1 MKKLSVIVPC
11 FNEEESIPYFY
22 EEIKKVT
29 NSMNVKLELIFVDD
43 GSRDKTLEVVK
54 KLTEDKVVKYISFS
68 RNFGKEAAMYAG
80 LNMCTGDYVTIMDAD
95 LQHPPELLPEM
106 LRIIEEENY
115 DCVATKSINKKGYS
129 FFRKIFTRCFYKI
142 IEKMSNT
149 KMVPGAND
157 YRLMTRQMVNSIIS
171 VKEYN
176 RYSKGIF
183 SFVGYKTKWIEFE
196 VQERK
201 AGTTK
206 WNFWKLF
213 SYALDGIVGFS
224 TAPLTL
230 SAIIG
235 LFFCI
240 VSFIMIIVIIIKT
253 LIFGDPTSGW
263 PSLVCIIF
271 FVSGVQLLC
280 IGVIGEYLA
289 KIYLEVKARPIYIVK
304 ESNVDKK

>member
-106 LRIIEEENY
+106 LGIIEEENY

-183 SFVGYKTKWIEFE
+183 SIVGYKTKWIEFE

-289 KIYLEVKARPIYIVK
+289 KIYLEVKGRPIYIVK

>member
-80 LNMCTGDYVTIMDAD
+80 LNMCTGDYVTIMYAD

-289 KIYLEVKARPIYIVK
+289 KIYLEVKGRPIYIVK

>member
-263 PSLVCIIF
+263 PSFVCIIF

-289 KIYLEVKARPIYIVK
+289 KIYLEVKGRPIYIVK

>member
-54 KLTEDKVVKYISFS
+54 NLTEDKVVKYISFS
-68 RNFGKEAAMYAG
+68 RNFGKEAGMYAG
-80 LNMCTGDYVTIMDAD
+80 LQNAKGDFVAIMDAD
-95 LQHPPELLPEM
+95 MQDPPSMIKTMYESIKNEG
-106 LRIIEEENY
+106 Y
-115 DCVATKSINKKGYS
+115 DCVALCSPKHGDYS
-129 FFRKIFTRCFYKI
+129 PLRKFFTNCWYKLIGKISSTPQ
-142 IEKMSNT
+142 
-149 KMVPGAND
+149 VPGARD
-157 YRLMTRQMVNSIIS
+157 FRLMKRKVVDSIIS
-171 VKEYN
+171 MQEYN

-201 AGTTK
+201 VGTTK

-289 KIYLEVKARPIYIVK
+289 KIYLEVKGRPIYIVK

>member
-115 DCVATKSINKKGYS
+115 DCVVTKSINKKGYS

-289 KIYLEVKARPIYIVK
+289 KIYLEVKGRPIYIVK

>member
-213 SYALDGIVGFS
+213 SYALDEIVGFS

-289 KIYLEVKARPIYIVK
+289 KIYLEVKGRPIYIVK

>member
-289 KIYLEVKARPIYIVK
+289 KIYLEVKDRPIYIVK

>member
-183 SFVGYKTKWIEFE
+183 GFVGYKTKWIEFE

-289 KIYLEVKARPIYIVK
+289 KIYLEVKGRPIYIVK

>member
-54 KLTEDKVVKYISFS
+54 KLTEDKVVKYISFL

-289 KIYLEVKARPIYIVK
+289 KIYLEVKGRPIYIVK

>member
-129 FFRKIFTRCFYKI
+129 FFRKIFTRCFYKK

-289 KIYLEVKARPIYIVK
+289 KIYLEVKGRPIYIVK

>member
-289 KIYLEVKARPIYIVK
+289 KIYLEVKGRPISIVK

>member
-68 RNFGKEAAMYAG
+68 RNFGTEAAMYAG

-289 KIYLEVKARPIYIVK
+289 KIYLEVKGRPIYIVK

>member
-263 PSLVCIIF
+263 LSLVCIIF

-289 KIYLEVKARPIYIVK
+289 KIYLEVKGRPIYIVK

>member
-68 RNFGKEAAMYAG
+68 RNFGKEAGMYAG
-80 LNMCTGDYVTIMDAD
+80 LQNAKGDFVAIMDAD
-95 LQHPPELLPEM
+95 MQDPPSMIKTMYES
-106 LRIIEEENY
+106 IKNDGY
-115 DCVATKSINKKGYS
+115 DCVALCSPKHGDYS
-129 FFRKIFTRCFYKI
+129 PLRKFFTNCWYKLIGKISSTPQ
-142 IEKMSNT
+142 
-149 KMVPGAND
+149 VPGARD
-157 YRLMTRQMVNSIIS
+157 FRLMKRKVVDSIIS
-171 VKEYN
+171 MQEYN

-289 KIYLEVKARPIYIVK
+289 KIYLEVKGRPIYIVK

>member
-54 KLTEDKVVKYISFS
+54 NLTEDKVVKYISFS

-157 YRLMTRQMVNSIIS
+157 YRLMTRQMVNSIIN

-201 AGTTK
+201 VGTTK

-289 KIYLEVKARPIYIVK
+289 KIYLEVKGRPIYIVK

>member
-263 PSLVCIIF
+263 PSLVCIIS

-289 KIYLEVKARPIYIVK
+289 KIYLEVKGRPIYIVK

>member
-95 LQHPPELLPEM
+95 LQHQPELLPEM

-289 KIYLEVKARPIYIVK
+289 KIYLEVKGRPIYIVK

>member
-289 KIYLEVKARPIYIVK
+289 KIYLEVNGRPIYIVK

>member
-115 DCVATKSINKKGYS
+115 DCVATKSINKK
-129 FFRKIFTRCFYKI
+129 R
-142 IEKMSNT
+142 
-149 KMVPGAND
+149 
-157 YRLMTRQMVNSIIS
+157 
-171 VKEYN
+171 
-176 RYSKGIF
+176 
-183 SFVGYKTKWIEFE
+183 
-196 VQERK
+196 
-201 AGTTK
+201 
-206 WNFWKLF
+206 
-213 SYALDGIVGFS
+213 
-224 TAPLTL
+224 
-230 SAIIG
+230 
-235 LFFCI
+235 
-240 VSFIMIIVIIIKT
+240 
-253 LIFGDPTSGW
+253 
-263 PSLVCIIF
+263 IF
-271 FVSGVQLLC
+271 FF
-280 IGVIGEYLA
+280 
-289 KIYLEVKARPIYIVK
+289 
-304 ESNVDKK
+304 

>member
-149 KMVPGAND
+149 KMVPGSNE
-157 YRLMTRQMVNSIIS
+157 YRLMTRQMVNYIIS
-171 VKEYN
+171 DKEYN
-176 RYSKGIF
+176 RYSKGKYRI
-183 SFVGYKTKWIEFE
+183 VGYKTKWIEFE

-235 LFFCI
+235 LFFCL

-289 KIYLEVKARPIYIVK
+289 KIYLEVKGRPIYIVK

>member
-1 MKKLSVIVPC
+1 MKKLSVIVPY

-289 KIYLEVKARPIYIVK
+289 KIYLEVKGRPIYIVK

>member
-1 MKKLSVIVPC
+1 MIRIRRIKD
-11 FNEEESIPYFY
+11 EEESIPYFY

-54 KLTEDKVVKYISFS
+54 KLTEDKIVKYISFS

-289 KIYLEVKARPIYIVK
+289 KIYLEVKGRPIYIVK

>member
-289 KIYLEVKARPIYIVK
+289 KIYLEVKGRHIYIVK